1 MFWFLGGSHRPHRPP
16 RRQYVLQQ
24 RVEHGQLHR
33 QHVMKKLPSFVNE
46 KQFLLISETFYSGEL
61 MMKVLI

>member
-33 QHVMKKLPSFVNE
+33 QHVMKKLPRFVNE
-46 KQFLLISETFYSGEL
+46 KLFLLKRFIP
-61 MMKVLI
+61 MMKVLISS

>member
-1 MFWFLGGSHRPHRPP
+1 MFWFLGGSYRPHRPP
-16 RRQYVLQQ
+16 RRQHVLEQ

-46 KQFLLISETFYSGEL
+46 KLFLPKFFIPVMTALILT
-61 MMKVLI
+61 